1 MNMRPLFYKGLH
13 IKPIAVNLYIP
24 PMVWKGDPVGH
35 IGTNDIFFYV
45 LEGECFLNI
54 DSQYYIAHPGQ
65 LVFLPKGKHRAYTHS
80 SKNFCIYEMAF
91 SAEIDGQNLMQ
102 TLKLSD
108 SDFLVNIAAGEE
120 LRYLFENSHHV
131 ELFKNPVYDIGWCA
145 NILNIIRLY
154 AEARQQQVLS
164 KESHFA
170 PVIEYMM
177 KHLDQTICIEELAAL
192 IPMQPTYFIRRFKA
206 AHGIPPIAYLGRLRL
221 YKAMQLLSS
230 TTLPIEQIATSVGI
244 PDSTYF
250 ARYFKKNCSVTP
262 SEYRNAFRR

>member
-1 MNMRPLFYKGLH
+1 MEVKPLFDKELS
-13 IKPIAVNLYIP
+13 IKPILVSLYIP

-91 SAEIDGQNLMQ
+91 SAEIGGQNLMQ
-102 TLKLSD
+102 TLGLSD
-108 SDFLVNIAAGEE
+108 SDFLVDITAEEE

-145 NILNIIRLY
+145 NILNMIRLY
-154 AEARQQQVLS
+154 AEARQQQALS
-164 KESHFA
+164 KEAQFV

-177 KHLDQTICIEELAAL
+177 KHLDQTINIDDLAAL
-192 IPMQPTYFIRRFKA
+192 IPMQPTYFIRRFKTA
-206 AHGIPPIAYLGRLRL
+206 YGIPPIAYLGRLRL
-221 YKAMQLLSS
+221 YKAMHLLSS
-230 TTLPIEQIATSVGI
+230 TTQPIEQISTSVGI
-244 PDSTYF
+244 PDSAYF
-250 ARYFKKNCSVTP
+250 SRYFKKNCGVTP